1 MASNEKNDLTQG
13 SVVKQL
19 IRYSI
24 PLITTS
30 VFQALYSMVDLFLAG
45 KYIGSTGISAI
56 NNASQIITIVT
67 NVIIGLSLGGNILI
81 GQYFGSKD
89 EENQQKT
96 TGTFFT
102 LFFILGIAISA
113 ACFIFTRPILQ
124 ATGAPALN
132 EAAAYLKICS
142 IGLFFVLGYNAFSAV
157 LRAVGNS
164 KWPMYFILTA
174 TIVNI
179 ILDMLLMGYMNMGTA
194 GAALATTIAQ
204 GISFVLALIYLLKH
218 QSIFKFSIA
227 SLQIRIDK
235 LKQLLKIGFPCS
247 IQWTVAGIS
256 WLTVT
261 FIINSYGVD
270 VSAGNGISN
279 KIRDFTLLFINSMS
293 ASAGTM
299 IAQTLG
305 AKLYDRAKQVM
316 YEAMRLSI
324 IITVVMIIL
333 VQLFAPALIGI
344 FTNDPAVT
352 TAGVLNLRI
361 EIFGQL
367 AYACFLIYHSLA
379 TGAGH
384 TPFVLLSSFV
394 NCIIFRM
401 TLSIIFNH
409 LFGLPGLYVALAF
422 APFTSIPIGMIYT
435 KSNIWRK
442 SMVAT

>member
-1 MASNEKNDLTQG
+1 MTSTEKNDLTQG
-13 SVVKQL
+13 SVPRQLVK
-19 IRYSI
+19 YSI

-56 NNASQIITIVT
+56 NNASQITTIIT
-67 NVIIGLSLGGNILI
+67 NVVIGLSLGGNILI

-89 EENQQKT
+89 EENRQKT
-96 TGTFFT
+96 TGTFLT
-102 LFFILGIAISA
+102 LFFILGILVSA
-113 ACFIFTRPILQ
+113 ACFIFTRPILK
-124 ATGAPALN
+124 AMGSPALD
-132 EAAAYLKICS
+132 EAIAYLKVCS
-142 IGLFFVLGYNAFSAV
+142 VGLFFVLGYNALSAI

-164 KWPMYFILTA
+164 KWPMYFIIVA
-174 TIVNI
+174 TLANIVLD
-179 ILDMLLMGYMNMGTA
+179 ILFMGYMDMGTA
-194 GAALATTIAQ
+194 GAALATIIAQ
-204 GISFVLALIYLLKH
+204 GISFIMALIYLLKH
-218 QSIFKFSIA
+218 QSIFKFSID
-227 SLQIRIDK
+227 SLTIRTDK
-235 LKQLLKIGFPCS
+235 LKQILKVGFPCS

-261 FIINSYGVD
+261 FIINGYGVD

-293 ASAGTM
+293 ASASTM

-305 AKLYDRAKQVM
+305 AKLYGRAKQVM
-316 YEAMRLSI
+316 YEAMRLSVIITIAMI
-324 IITVVMIIL
+324 II
-333 VQLFAPALIGI
+333 VQVFAPVLIGI
-344 FTNDPAVT
+344 FTSDPAVI

-384 TPFVLLSSFV
+384 TPFVLFSSFV

-401 TLSIIFNH
+401 TLSILFNH

-422 APFTSIPIGMIYT
+422 APFTSIPLGMIYT
-435 KSNIWRK
+435 KSNVWRK
-442 SMVAT
+442 GLYT

>member
-13 SVVKQL
+13 SVIRKLVK
-19 IRYSI
+19 YSI

-30 VFQALYSMVDLFLAG
+30 VLQALYSMADLFLAG

-56 NNASQIITIVT
+56 NNASQITTIIT
-67 NVIIGLSLGGNILI
+67 NVVIGLSLGGSILI

-89 EENQQKT
+89 EENRTKT
-96 TGTFFT
+96 TGTFFS

-113 ACFIFTRPILQ
+113 ACYIFTMPILQ
-124 ATGAPALN
+124 AMGSPALD
-132 EAAAYLKICS
+132 EAVAYLKVCS
-142 IGLFFVLGYNAFSAV
+142 IGLFFVLGYNALSAV

-164 KWPMYFILTA
+164 KWPMYFILAA

-179 ILDMLLMGYMNMGTA
+179 ILDILFMGYLNMGTA
-194 GAALATTIAQ
+194 GAALATIIAQ
-204 GISFVLALIYLLKH
+204 GISWLLALIYIFKH
-218 QSIFKFSIA
+218 QSIFKFSID
-227 SLQIRIDK
+227 SLKIRPDK
-235 LKQLLKIGFPCS
+235 LKQILKVGFPCS

-261 FIINSYGVD
+261 FIINGYGVD

-279 KIRDFTLLFINSMS
+279 KIRDFTLLFLNAMS
-293 ASAGTM
+293 ASAGAM

-305 AKLYDRAKQVM
+305 ARLYDRAKQVM
-316 YEAMRLSI
+316 YEAMRLSV
-324 IITVVMIIL
+324 IITVALIII
-333 VQLFAPALIGI
+333 VQFLAPALIGI
-344 FTNDPAVT
+344 FTNDPAVIE
-352 TAGVLNLRI
+352 AGVLNIRI

-379 TGAGH
+379 AGAGH
-384 TPFVLLSSFV
+384 TLFVLFSSFV

-401 TLSIIFNH
+401 TLAIIFNH

-422 APFTSIPIGMIYT
+422 APFTSIPLGMIYT

-442 SMVAT
+442 SMAAV